1 MEWTEPDIFMFI
13 PKKIK
18 PFRFIR
24 ANPKLPPVE
33 PRTFFTDGASVPR
46 MFRWDKELD
55 PFGLL
60 PAALLHDWQFDRH
73 HCGYIPESDFWDV
86 NDMLMEAMIAMF
98 DAKLAP
104 RKMWVAL
111 AIYEAVKSAVGW
123 AYWTAYYKDC
133 PIPPDRPE

>member
-1 MEWTEPDIFMFI
+1 
-13 PKKIK
+13 
-18 PFRFIR
+18 
-24 ANPKLPPVE
+24 
-33 PRTFFTDGASVPR
+33 

-73 HCGYIPESDFWDV
+73 HCGYIPEFDFWDV

>member
-1 MEWTEPDIFMFI
+1 
-13 PKKIK
+13 
-18 PFRFIR
+18 
-24 ANPKLPPVE
+24 
-33 PRTFFTDGASVPR
+33 
-46 MFRWDKELD
+46 
-55 PFGLL
+55 
-60 PAALLHDWQFDRH
+60 
-73 HCGYIPESDFWDV
+73 
-86 NDMLMEAMIAMF
+86 MLMEAMIAMF